1 MELTKFEIWVKKK
14 TSLLIIVLMTCLYL
28 TAFTNATF
36 DNSYTDHEK
45 QIKEIGPEDWA
56 DYKSWFKITKE
67 PNTGDPTGFLD
78 KKHRGE
84 GAYRDV
90 YVNSVGES
98 LMRGNGSFP
107 YPEGTVIVKE
117 AFKDKKS
124 YDAQKKPELTIMV
137 KQATGTAADTN
148 DWMFVMGASGKAK
161 GTGMDSKWGK
171 FCGSCHINAM
181 VKDFTFMAADR

>member
-1 MELTKFEIWVKKK
+1 MKKFEIKTIKKP
-14 TSLLIIVLMTCLYL
+14 SLLIIALVAFVYL

-36 DNSYTDHEK
+36 NNSDTDPRK
-45 QIKEIGPEDWA
+45 STQEIGPEDWA

-78 KKHRGE
+78 NKHRGE

-107 YPEGTVIVKE
+107 YPEGTIILKV
-117 AFKDKKS
+117 AFKDK
-124 YDAQKKPELTIMV
+124 
-137 KQATGTAADTN
+137 
-148 DWMFVMGASGKAK
+148 
-161 GTGMDSKWGK
+161 
-171 FCGSCHINAM
+171 
-181 VKDFTFMAADR
+181 

>member
-1 MELTKFEIWVKKK
+1 MKKFEIKTKKK
-14 TSLLIIVLMTCLYL
+14 ISLLTITLVAFVYL

-36 DNSYTDHEK
+36 NNSDTDPK
-45 QIKEIGPEDWA
+45 QSTKEIGPEDWA
-56 DYKSWFKITKE
+56 DFKSWFKITKE

-137 KQATGTAADTN
+137 KQATGTAPDTN

-171 FCGSCHINAM
+171 FCGSCHVNAM
-181 VKDFTFMAADR
+181 AKDFTFMAADR